1 MARKKRKHVQVE
13 GTKSFLYWG
22 LGLLALALWHF
33 VDGWFPRESVIDK
46 HGPPPEEWST
56 YFYKD
61 TKGGAH
67 YFQYNRLTATA
78 SFIASVVCLYIHK
91 VVK

>member
-1 MARKKRKHVQVE
+1 MAAKRKRRYEVE

-33 VDGWFPRESVIDK
+33 VDGWFPRESIIDK
-46 HGPPPEEWST
+46 HGQPPEEWNT
-56 YFYKD
+56 FLYKD
-61 TKGGAH
+61 SKGSGH
-67 YFQYNRLTATA
+67 YYQYNRITATLSFVA
-78 SFIASVVCLYIHK
+78 SIVCLYIHK